1 MAICLDISAEDC
13 RDALNYFVEADMVS
27 FAGLDSEG
35 IETWALTRTGYRVW
49 AHGRVG
55 CRVTKQ
61 SIKAFLAYMQVV
73 IPALSKRP
81 EVIRVVVS
89 GAWVHSKTHGPFI
102 IGICVKA
109 GTTTVI
115 SEIQMIQEVLRI
127 ATAGDFLESDAPVVM
142 IYSDQELPPESIQ
155 FFRIAYEQ
163 RQEAYLDL
171 GNAPYASF
179 DKCDSGDKGWDER
192 LELYAS
198 ELNIV
203 PFEISIV
210 QTMMKLTDRTADNG
224 ARDRKSSIST
234 VPLARQLIEREL
246 DYCGMPAKG
255 VDSPYVYIVRYQR
268 SGISPPESFL
278 AASEDYVQQMPRARG
293 SFWAPDWQIAA
304 ATADYFWY
312 FHMEDSFDAAA
323 HAKKILKDGNWT
335 ISRYLHPLLKEAP
348 AKAFQA
354 LAISLNESRTH
365 KSLVKKAQEEERP
378 KKPTVN
384 GYYALFDVSLE
395 HPRCVALVR
404 QPTGNR
410 GNLRNAM
417 TEYQLTAL
425 RLRPDARA
433 AYKAGFDL
441 AQLSLMEREATPEEI
456 EAFDRLSKQLKRSV
470 AYIIDCR
477 GGAIIGFTG
486 RATTDGTSPL
496 NFMALREGYLRP
508 IVLEKWDF
516 ESIEEVRHAL
526 PLEVYKRI
534 RAWWVVPD
542 LTSAEEAAK
551 ACCEGPAISLLA
563 RVVNPDGMWTFQPMD
578 GDSRYFAASMVG
590 TGWAIRLEN
599 IGHKKVPPRAVCRF
613 GNEVVSAQ
621 LKWRGDGYW
630 RPKFTGSMPE
640 LTALLNAF
648 RTLEGIGLDKAMRL
662 LRPEDFGAGE
672 NPQVTSLQR
681 FEAVLNL
688 VVTGLMFYRDEAF
701 VFDFDNSYAPSFGTK
716 AMKDALADTD

>member
-1 MAICLDISAEDC
+1 
-13 RDALNYFVEADMVS
+13 
-27 FAGLDSEG
+27 
-35 IETWALTRTGYRVW
+35 
-49 AHGRVG
+49 
-55 CRVTKQ
+55 
-61 SIKAFLAYMQVV
+61 
-73 IPALSKRP
+73 
-81 EVIRVVVS
+81 
-89 GAWVHSKTHGPFI
+89 
-102 IGICVKA
+102 
-109 GTTTVI
+109 
-115 SEIQMIQEVLRI
+115 
-127 ATAGDFLESDAPVVM
+127 
-142 IYSDQELPPESIQ
+142 
-155 FFRIAYEQ
+155 
-163 RQEAYLDL
+163 
-171 GNAPYASF
+171 
-179 DKCDSGDKGWDER
+179 
-192 LELYAS
+192 
-198 ELNIV
+198 
-203 PFEISIV
+203 
-210 QTMMKLTDRTADNG
+210 
-224 ARDRKSSIST
+224 
-234 VPLARQLIEREL
+234 
-246 DYCGMPAKG
+246 
-255 VDSPYVYIVRYQR
+255 
-268 SGISPPESFL
+268 
-278 AASEDYVQQMPRARG
+278 
-293 SFWAPDWQIAA
+293 
-304 ATADYFWY
+304 
-312 FHMEDSFDAAA
+312 
-323 HAKKILKDGNWT
+323 
-335 ISRYLHPLLKEAP
+335 
-348 AKAFQA
+348 
-354 LAISLNESRTH
+354 
-365 KSLVKKAQEEERP
+365 
-378 KKPTVN
+378 
-384 GYYALFDVSLE
+384 
-395 HPRCVALVR
+395 
-404 QPTGNR
+404 
-410 GNLRNAM
+410 M

-441 AQLSLMEREATPEEI
+441 AQLSLMERDATPEEI

-508 IVLEKWDF
+508 MVLEKWDF

-613 GNEVVSAQ
+613 GNEVFSAQ

-648 RTLEGIGLDKAMRL
+648 RALEGIGLDKAMRL